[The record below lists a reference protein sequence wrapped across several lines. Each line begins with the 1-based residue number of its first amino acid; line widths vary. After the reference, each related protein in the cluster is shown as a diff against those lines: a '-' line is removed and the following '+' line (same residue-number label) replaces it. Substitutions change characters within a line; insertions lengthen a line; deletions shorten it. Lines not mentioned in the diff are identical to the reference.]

1 MDDAPADFPPAR
13 DCMVVPLQTRL
24 LKISLTPQKISHSC
38 MGVGWLEFCTD
49 ICFEFFGLWL
59 KHAPE
64 GCCEFFLEQ
73 FQKIQC
79 VHMLQHAQN
88 PKKWNSQFWE
98 NIHHSSSTY

>member
-1 MDDAPADFPPAR
+1 MDDAPADYPPAR

-59 KHAPE
+59 KHTSE
-64 GCCEFFLEQ
+64 GSCEFFREQ
-73 FQKIQC
+73 FQKNFC
-79 VHMLQHAQN
+79 VHMLQLDKN
-88 PKKWNSQFWE
+88 PKKMEISILG
-98 NIHHSSSTY
+98 NIHRSSSTY